1 MSRCHQ
7 TVATTGRPVV
17 FRGVCGYFLEARCNF
32 QFDLLK
38 INTVDGRAD
47 VQLYS
52 DTASLGSKDAD
63 LRMCPVGFRQL
74 QGFNEEK
81 GKLFVQQ
88 RAPEGEQ
95 ILSVTTVLTRR

>member
-1 MSRCHQ
+1 MTSRL
-7 TVATTGRPVV
+7 TVLKREHRTYGWSVV
-17 FRGVCGYFLEARCNF
+17 FRGVCGSFLEACCNF

-38 INTVDGRAD
+38 INTVDSCAD

-52 DTASLGSKDAD
+52 DTSSLRSKDAD

-81 GKLFVQQ
+81 GKLFMQQ
-88 RAPEGEQ
+88 RAPEG
-95 ILSVTTVLTRR
+95 

>member
-52 DTASLGSKDAD
+52 DTAFLGSKDAD
-63 LRMCPVGFRQL
+63 LRMCPVGREYSREHPRVNRYCQ
-74 QGFNEEK
+74 
-81 GKLFVQQ
+81 
-88 RAPEGEQ
+88 
-95 ILSVTTVLTRR
+95 